1 MKIHMQ
7 LSLFLIKTI
16 KDDSL
21 WENDREII
29 NVWALSSSKQFPIE
43 QSLINLE
50 EVESWI
56 SHGGVWISS
65 VYNFGW
71 GHKGFEW

>member
-7 LSLFLIKTI
+7 LSLFIIKTI

-29 NVWALSSSKQFPIE
+29 NVLVLSSSKQFPIE

-50 EVESWI
+50 EVES
-56 SHGGVWISS
+56 
-65 VYNFGW
+65 
-71 GHKGFEW
+71 